1 MSNVRKFAAVNVK
14 VRALEGQLLRDED
27 YQRLLM
33 LDQVDDV
40 VEYLRNETWYASILP
55 EARKVD
61 IIDLEGRFERN
72 AFEKYEKLF
81 HYFTDAYRDF
91 FKVLMMRYEIE
102 NLKLFLR
109 MIIRKESLLSI
120 TDHLIIPKIYS
131 RLDYDKIKMATTVE
145 ELSAALAGTEYQALL
160 DYYKHE
166 EATKL
171 MFYME
176 MNLDRL
182 YFKKLS
188 HRTEALDKPD
198 RTAVGEVLGRN
209 IDMLNIQWIYRG
221 RRYYRLLPEEILNYT
236 LFDGKYFSY
245 KRLKEF
251 CYMTKLEE
259 TEAAMRQSPYGFMF
273 GEAEHFE
280 VLFEIGMDRY
290 LYKIFDKLRMDHPM
304 SIIEPMVYLHRLEY
318 EMRDLFTIV
327 ESKRYNISSDAC
339 RQFLIRELRG
349 RS

>member
-27 YQRLLM
+27 YQRLLTF
-33 LDQVDDV
+33 DHVDEV
-40 VEYLRNETWYASILP
+40 VDYLRNETWYASILP
-55 EARKVD
+55 EAKKVD

-91 FKVLMMRYEIE
+91 FKVLLMRYEIE

-109 MIIRKESLLSI
+109 MIIRRESLISI

-131 RLDYDKIKMATTVE
+131 QLDYDKIKMATTVD
-145 ELSAALAGTEYQALL
+145 ELSAALSGTEYQALL
-160 DYYKHE
+160 EYYKLE
-166 EATKL
+166 ESTKL

-188 HRTEALDKPD
+188 HRTEALDKSD
-198 RTAVGEVLGRN
+198 RLAVSEVLGRN
-209 IDMLNIQWIYRG
+209 IDMLNIQWVYRG

-245 KRLKEF
+245 KRLKEL
-251 CYMTKLEE
+251 CYMSSLEE
-259 TEAAMRQSPYGFMF
+259 IDNTLRQSPYGFMF

-280 VLFEIGMDRY
+280 VLFEIWMDRH
-290 LYKIFDKLRMDHPM
+290 LFQIFDKLRMAHPM

-318 EMRDLFTIV
+318 EMRDLFTIA

-339 RQFLIRELRG
+339 RQFLIRKIG
-349 RS
+349 G